1 MLRETSLLLE
11 DFTKCLWNSY
21 IQSLKHTDSICS
33 APEQAKLNKSL
44 AFKFFGLK
52 ILWEREEVEK
62 KKKKK
67 VFMVALYSLPT
78 GHEGCKQDRSK
89 ICKQCRISGL
99 MGLLS
104 DGTLP
109 VKSSGSRKPLIRV
122 NN

>member
-52 ILWEREEVEK
+52 ILWERGGK

-67 VFMVALYSLPT
+67 GIYGSSVLFAHRARRMQAR
-78 GHEGCKQDRSK
+78 Q
-89 ICKQCRISGL
+89 
-99 MGLLS
+99 
-104 DGTLP
+104 
-109 VKSSGSRKPLIRV
+109 VKNL
-122 NN
+122 

>member
-62 KKKKK
+62 KKKKGIYGSS
-67 VFMVALYSLPT
+67 VLFAHRARRMQAR
-78 GHEGCKQDRSK
+78 Q
-89 ICKQCRISGL
+89 
-99 MGLLS
+99 
-104 DGTLP
+104 
-109 VKSSGSRKPLIRV
+109 VKNL
-122 NN
+122 

>member
-11 DFTKCLWNSY
+11 YFTKCLWNSY

-52 ILWEREEVEK
+52 ILWERGG

>member
-52 ILWEREEVEK
+52 ILWERGGK

-67 VFMVALYSLPT
+67 RYLW
-78 GHEGCKQDRSK
+78 
-89 ICKQCRISGL
+89 
-99 MGLLS
+99 
-104 DGTLP
+104 
-109 VKSSGSRKPLIRV
+109 
-122 NN
+122 

>member
-11 DFTKCLWNSY
+11 DFTKCLRNSY

-62 KKKKK
+62 KKKKRY
-67 VFMVALYSLPT
+67 LW
-78 GHEGCKQDRSK
+78 
-89 ICKQCRISGL
+89 
-99 MGLLS
+99 
-104 DGTLP
+104 
-109 VKSSGSRKPLIRV
+109 
-122 NN
+122 

>member
-52 ILWEREEVEK
+52 ILWEREEV
-62 KKKKK
+62 
-67 VFMVALYSLPT
+67 FMVALYSLPT

-109 VKSSGSRKPLIRV
+109 VKSSGSRKPLIQV